1 MRYDTSSTGRERP
14 RDNWDHKLQ
23 SNWNQF
29 KGNIRK
35 QWGKLTNDDLEE
47 IEGRRDRLV
56 GKVQEVYGL
65 SEEDARDQVDT
76 FMEANAEVLEKGH
89 SSSGLH

>member
-1 MRYDTSSTGRERP
+1 MRYDTRSTGRERP
-14 RDNWDHKLQ
+14 RDNWDHKMQ
-23 SNWNQF
+23 ANWNQL

-35 QWGKLTNDDLEE
+35 QWGKLTDDHLDE

-76 FMEANAEVLEKGH
+76 FMEANADYMNRSRDPNMH
-89 SSSGLH
+89 